1 MRIKKILAIPLFF
14 SFKCFSEICY
24 FVPPEN
30 WKSADPAKLSK
41 YVSIGFI
48 GKSKTSFKP
57 SINLATEKTDASLKQ
72 YVKAIKESYKNDKK
86 VTFTQ
91 IGKIEN
97 QINGETILIEID
109 KRSSLGEICL
119 LQCIT
124 KKNDDMF
131 VMTGAVLKEELLK
144 FKDEF
149 FKSFKSLK
157 TTDDLIL
164 ELKENSQIA
173 TLKQKINELKEK
185 KISTGDF
192 EKLIEEKYNNLGSYW
207 KILVLK
213 QAYENIKQQ

>member
-1 MRIKKILAIPLFF
+1 MRIKKILPILLFF
-14 SFKCFSEICY
+14 TFKCFSEICY

-30 WKSADPAKLSK
+30 WKSADPSKLSK
-41 YVSIGFI
+41 YVSIGFV
-48 GKSKTSFKP
+48 GKSRTSFKP

-72 YVKAIKESYKNDKK
+72 YVKAIKDSYKNDKK
-86 VTFTQ
+86 AVFAQ
-91 IGKIEN
+91 IGKIKN
-97 QINGETILIEID
+97 QIDGETILIEIN
-109 KRSSLGEICL
+109 KQSSFGEICL

-144 FKDEF
+144 FKDDF

-164 ELKENSQIA
+164 ELKENSQVT
-173 TLKQKINELKEK
+173 TLKQKLNELKEK
-185 KISTGDF
+185 KISSEDF
-192 EKLIEEKYNNLGSYW
+192 EKLIDENYNNLGSYW

-213 QAYENIKQQ
+213 LAYENINEQ